1 MNYNEI
7 IIEIIGTKMSDLT
20 YQLSVILLLKKYPQ
34 CDSRSYCN
42 GSPCL
47 EHHPL

>member
-20 YQLSVILLLKKYPQ
+20 YQLSVILLLKKNPQ